1 MNRVSSNFYFAP
13 SSIQT
18 NYLSSGQLSAFST
31 TNFSLSTDG
40 LTNLVLSLS
49 NIQENFD
56 RYQKVLV
63 DWGQG
68 NEYYNVTIDPIA
80 TQSISNFII
89 QNFFT
94 TSSTNDPN
102 TFNVTL
108 SLFRLPFDN
117 VFDTIN
123 IDLNI
128 FQPSFTDEY
137 NIKLLKNYNY
147 YDPDTKINNLV
158 LFIEQQN
165 NNGISVVYNEIGNNL
180 TNFVDTRV
188 SAALVNFVPDV
199 SVEGIAEYHLSAC
212 DCNGLLAVNR
222 ASDGVG
228 PAMVIVTALT
238 ADFLYTSS
246 TNTVYYPVT
255 GFTYSALTE
264 TAKVINWS
272 TNETGTKYFSVP
284 IYVPDLY
291 VNTPQFFLI
300 TIENL
305 FNTFVD
311 PTSTQA
317 FVLLDPYSECLLD
330 MEPCGSAP
338 IPSPTVT
345 PTITPTI
352 TITPTRL

>member
-18 NYLSSGQLSAFST
+18 NYLSSGQLSAYTT

-68 NEYYNVTIDPIA
+68 NEYYEVIINPIS
-80 TQSISNFII
+80 TQSIKSFIL

-94 TSSTNDPN
+94 TSSTYDPN
-102 TFNVTL
+102 TFNLSL

-180 TNFVDTRV
+180 TNFVDTRT

-199 SVEGIAEYHLSAC
+199 SIEGIAEYNLSAC
-212 DCNGLLAVNR
+212 DCNGLLAIKR

-238 ADFLYTSS
+238 ADFL
-246 TNTVYYPVT
+246 
-255 GFTYSALTE
+255 
-264 TAKVINWS
+264 
-272 TNETGTKYFSVP
+272 
-284 IYVPDLY
+284 
-291 VNTPQFFLI
+291 
-300 TIENL
+300 
-305 FNTFVD
+305 
-311 PTSTQA
+311 
-317 FVLLDPYSECLLD
+317 
-330 MEPCGSAP
+330 
-338 IPSPTVT
+338 
-345 PTITPTI
+345 
-352 TITPTRL
+352 